1 MQTLNKAVKSLN
13 DIATNHLQINSFTYG
28 EVENI
33 ATSGT
38 IIYPLMFVAPLP
50 AQSVGNVLKMSF
62 TIAVMDLTH
71 KGNDTSI
78 QEVESD
84 VLLIMTDIIALLQD
98 ADYEFNLDT
107 TNIRLQ
113 QFREKFAD
121 EVTGWQMDITINI
134 PFGTDRCAV
143 PTT

>member
-1 MQTLNKAVKSLN
+1 MQTLNKIVKSLN
-13 DIATNHLQINSFTYG
+13 DISTNHLQINSFVYG
-28 EVENI
+28 EVEDI

-38 IIYPLMFVAPLP
+38 TIYPLMFVDPLP
-50 AQSVGNVLKMSF
+50 ASSVGKVLRMGFSV
-62 TIAVMDLTH
+62 AVMDLVH
-71 KGNDTSI
+71 KGNTNI

-98 ADYEFNLDT
+98 AEYEFNLDAS
-107 TNIRLQ
+107 NIRIT
-113 QFREKFAD
+113 QFRERFAD
-121 EVTGWQMDITINI
+121 EVTGWQMELTFNI